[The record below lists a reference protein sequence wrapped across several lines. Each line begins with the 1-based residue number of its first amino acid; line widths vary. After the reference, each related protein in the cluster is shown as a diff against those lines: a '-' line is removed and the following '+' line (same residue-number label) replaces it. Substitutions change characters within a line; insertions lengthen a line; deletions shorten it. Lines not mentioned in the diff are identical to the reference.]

1 MHLRYVNKLG
11 IPKDIELTA
20 EPLSIGRS
28 READIPLLDDKV
40 SRVHCGIRLSEG
52 KFYLKDL
59 KSRNGTYVNGERVE
73 DTVEIKAGDRIQI
86 GSTVFVMEN
95 ASNQEEAAQAM
106 GNVGSDMQEGK
117 GYSTILKEIVDD
129 IAPEAPAEAP
139 APAPAPA
146 PAAPAPAAPS
156 PAPAPAAPSGRP
168 RITIKLNNR
177 PAAPAP
183 EAAPAPAAPAAA
195 PAPAPAPAPAAPGPR
210 KIVIKR

>member
-11 IPKDIELTA
+11 IPKDIELTT

-40 SRVHCGIRLSEG
+40 SRVHCGIRLSDG

-73 DTVEIKAGDRIQI
+73 DTAEIKAGDRIQI

-106 GNVGSDMQEGK
+106 GNVGTDMQEGK

-129 IAPEAPAEAP
+129 IVPEE
-139 APAPAPA
+139 
-146 PAAPAPAAPS
+146 
-156 PAPAPAAPSGRP
+156 
-168 RITIKLNNR
+168 
-177 PAAPAP
+177 
-183 EAAPAPAAPAAA
+183 PAAPAAA
-195 PAPAPAPAPAAPGPR
+195 PAPAPAPAPTPAAPSPAPAAPAAGGRPR
-210 KIVIKR
+210 ITIKLNNRPAAAPAADAAPAQPAAAPAPEGKKKIVIKL